1 MTSTAKR
8 CKATK
13 HNGHPCQA
21 WAGEGSAFCF
31 WHDPARA
38 RERAEARAR
47 GGRARHGRPIG
58 TTGNAEP
65 VSVQSMADVVNLLE
79 RAVNDALRLEN
90 SLQRG
95 RTIATLANAV
105 IKALQ
110 FATLEERLEAVE
122 MALRAREVS
131 E

>member
-1 MTSTAKR
+1 M
-8 CKATK
+8 
-13 HNGHPCQA
+13 Q
-21 WAGEGSAFCF
+21 E
-31 WHDPARA
+31 
-38 RERAEARAR
+38 
-47 GGRARHGRPIG
+47 
-58 TTGNAEP
+58 
-65 VSVQSMADVVNLLE
+65 VVNLLE
-79 RAVNDALRLEN
+79 QAVNDVLSLEN

-122 MALRAREVS
+122 MALRLREAG